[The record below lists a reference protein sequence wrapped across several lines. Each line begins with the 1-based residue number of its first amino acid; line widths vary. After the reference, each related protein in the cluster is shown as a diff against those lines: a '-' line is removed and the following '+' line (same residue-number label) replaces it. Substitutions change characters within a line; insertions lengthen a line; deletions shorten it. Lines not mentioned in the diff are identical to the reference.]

1 MALPL
6 PKINNSRNSSINSPK
21 DRAENLMIVD
31 LLRNDLGKNCESGSI
46 AVPKLFELESF
57 PNVHHLVSTVTG
69 KLAGNSSPLNL
80 LRDCFP
86 GGSITGAPK
95 KRAMQIIEELEPVKR
110 SAYCGSIGY
119 ISANNRMDTN
129 IAIRTVIADGD
140 KLHCW
145 GGGGI
150 VADSEEDREYQESID
165 KISALLE
172 ALEIFYTPK

>member
-1 MALPL
+1 
-6 PKINNSRNSSINSPK
+6 
-21 DRAENLMIVD
+21 
-31 LLRNDLGKNCESGSI
+31 
-46 AVPKLFELESF
+46 
-57 PNVHHLVSTVTG
+57 
-69 KLAGNSSPLNL
+69 
-80 LRDCFP
+80 
-86 GGSITGAPK
+86 
-95 KRAMQIIEELEPVKR
+95 MQIIEELEPVKR